1 MEDIRDIVIRT
12 DETVKHLRDKFDK
25 HEVDGNRKYDALLES
40 ANTCVESGHI
50 KEQNSKID
58 KILDVL
64 NKIQKKRVIEF
75 GDIIKGMIVIATIV
89 GITFGVMSYFNNT
102 YGSQIDKAPI
112 YQGKTDKECIDRA
125 GVDMSW
131 IEVFHTGSYTHYIN
145 REVNHAVVCHKD
157 EMMLFVIKGT
167 EDVSIIIGQ
176 MYSDGSQCWQLFKV
190 DINDDSDE
198 FTKRYREML
207 DELRS
212 LAYKPEQKCN

>member
-25 HEVDGNRKYDALLES
+25 HEVDGNRKYDMLMES

-89 GITFGVMSYFNNT
+89 GITFGVMSYFNRS
-102 YGSQIDKAPI
+102 YGSQIDKAPM
-112 YQGKTDKECIDRA
+112 YQSQTDKECINKS

-131 IEVFHTGSYTHYIN
+131 VDTFYTDNYIHYVN
-145 REVNHAVVCHKD
+145 REVKHALVYHKEE
-157 EMMLFVIKGT
+157 EMIFVIKGLT
-167 EDVSIIIGQ
+167 EVYVILGQ
-176 MYSDGSQCWQLFKV
+176 EYSDKSQSWQLFEV
-190 DINDDSDE
+190 DINDDNDE
-198 FTKRYREML
+198 FTKRYRGML
-207 DELRS
+207 EELMT
-212 LAYKPEQKCN
+212 LARKPEQKCN